1 MEKEKQEALEIT
13 IDEIRAFKKEILLM
27 HGVLAGDMVEGDD
40 SLRKVSD
47 FFVKKGLDRAW
58 LDRVLSSFVGTEVEQ
73 DESLLFSY
81 VLEELDNYILT
92 QKEPQPIEK
101 KIQILIGATGVGK
114 TTLMGKLGARYQYLL
129 EKQYRVVF
137 CNNDKV
143 KLGAI
148 EQLSH
153 YSDAM
158 DIGMIEVE
166 NLMDEREADI
176 ILVDTAGVSTN
187 AVDGLFEWITL
198 LSKNQHYKVEV
209 SLVLSANQRVCNMVD
224 LMGLYKKLDIDNFIF
239 TKLDETR
246 DIGEM
251 IRFLMQYQKPIGYLS
266 MGQEIPEDLM
276 VATNKYILE
285 KFMREVEVE

>member
-1 MEKEKQEALEIT
+1 MKQEALEIT
-13 IDEIRAFKKEILLM
+13 IDEIRAFRKEILLM

-40 SLRKVSD
+40 FLRKVSD
-47 FFVKKGLDRAW
+47 FFVKKGLDKAW
-58 LDRVLSSFVGTEVEQ
+58 LDKLLASFIGTDVEQ
-73 DESLLFSY
+73 DESLLFAY
-81 VLEELDNYILT
+81 VLEELDSCIVT
-92 QKEPQPIEK
+92 QEESEPIEK

-114 TTLMGKLGARYQYLL
+114 TTLLGKLGARYQYLL
-129 EKQYRVVF
+129 EKQYHVAF

-158 DIGMIEVE
+158 SIGMVE
-166 NLMDEREADI
+166 LETLMDECDADI
-176 ILVDTAGVSTN
+176 ILVDTAGISTQGI
-187 AVDGLFEWITL
+187 DELLEWVNL
-198 LSKNQHYKVEV
+198 LNTHQHYKTEV

-224 LMGLYKKLDIDNFIF
+224 IMALYTQVDIDNFIF

-246 DIGEM
+246 DIGDM
-251 IRFLMQYQKPIGYLS
+251 MRFLIQHPKPIRYLS

-276 VATNKYILE
+276 VATNEYILE
-285 KFMREVEVE
+285 KFMREV